1 MPNSP
6 SESDPR
12 LAIVAAWLALDN
24 IASGDIKASA
34 EMMLDELDNES
45 PEPTIRRLQQTIGEM
60 YGGDAVEWNLG
71 RASMIVNELADLAGV
86 QSALKAAFKNDELD
100 GGWKTALEHPLYLQ
114 AEARKASLQDELKG
128 LI

>member
-1 MPNSP
+1 MPDVITKQKLPYDVLRFLDSVGSQHVMP
-6 SESDPR
+6 LTASEARYLYARYEGPNDVER
-12 LAIVAAWLALDN
+12 ATTIVR
-24 IASGDIKASA
+24 
-34 EMMLDELDNES
+34 ELNE
-45 PEPTIRRLQQTIGEM
+45 
-60 YGGDAVEWNLG
+60 
-71 RASMIVNELADLAGV
+71 LAGV